1 MAPLCLNRE
10 TEIHHHDPGQWR
22 KIAVISKMMVKE
34 VEILDSGKLDLD
46 SLPSVLV
53 MDSISPILDHGML
66 SFNIIW
72 NRIEAFN
79 FHGMSIYALR
89 KSFICNYW
97 GCIWMFTK
105 MNNSFCFIVFRVW
118 FWMLF
123 ANLLDNSLTL
133 KLC

>member
-1 MAPLCLNRE
+1 
-10 TEIHHHDPGQWR
+10 
-22 KIAVISKMMVKE
+22 MMVKE

-66 SFNIIW
+66 SFNNIW

-89 KSFICNYW
+89 KSFICNY
-97 GCIWMFTK
+97 
-105 MNNSFCFIVFRVW
+105 
-118 FWMLF
+118 
-123 ANLLDNSLTL
+123 
-133 KLC
+133 